1 MRGAQQPRGRLAHD
15 ATWTAQVVGSYK
27 REGLSPPDE
36 IGGSQGVKITKLV
49 DDYIVY
55 CKKQQIK

>member
-1 MRGAQQPRGRLAHD
+1 M
-15 ATWTAQVVGSYK
+15 VGSYK